1 MYLGYNLQFLPYQLQ
16 VKFWSF
22 PFLLRLA
29 ALISIALIL
38 VLIINKLRSLFNNWK
53 LHVVE
58 TEDLS
63 LKEKI
68 ETLVNALLFESTNRS
83 EKYILN
89 EIESLY
95 AIKESRRGL
104 KIISKLLIQANSKSR
119 LGEYILNNNNYKHIL
134 SGFGIIKFWE
144 LELVSNNTS
153 RIHKAEQ
160 CLNDLKIE
168 ETNSLTKLS
177 KSEEQKKT
185 MARSSKFINKVE
197 GNEPYRFLDESF
209 DTEFTPLDEILVHQ
223 FLLQK
228 SNTGRI
234 PLLSR
239 WVRNSKNPDFR
250 IFMVKEIAF
259 FKQLGCASIIA
270 SLLPNEPND
279 NVRLAIIDALT
290 KLNYAQAESQ
300 ITSCYKNGSLQLKR
314 SIVQTVILFKTR
326 FGLEFLNEFFFEEK
340 NEELKTDLIQALI
353 LMRSDINGESEKPIN
368 DNHEVNEILLGNI
381 NYQIG

>member
-53 LHVVE
+53 LQVVE

-89 EIESLY
+89 EIESLH

-153 RIHKAEQ
+153 RIHKAKQ

-168 ETNSLTKLS
+168 ETNSITKLS

-228 SNTGRI
+228 SNSGRL

-250 IFMVKEIAF
+250 IFMVKEITF

-326 FGLEFLNEFFFEEK
+326 FGLEFLNEIFFEEK

-368 DNHEVNEILLGNI
+368 DNQEVNEILLGNI

>member
-38 VLIINKLRSLFNNWK
+38 ILIINKLRSLFNNWN
-53 LHVVE
+53 LHVAQ

-68 ETLVNALLFESTNRS
+68 GALVNAILFESTNRS

-89 EIESLY
+89 EIESIH
-95 AIKESRRGL
+95 AIKESRSGL
-104 KIISKLLIQANSKSR
+104 KIISKLLIQAKSKSK
-119 LGEYILNNNNYKHIL
+119 LGEYILNNNNYRHIL

-153 RIHKAEQ
+153 RIHKAKQ
-160 CLNDLKIE
+160 FLNDLKIV
-168 ETNSLTKLS
+168 ETKSITNVS
-177 KSEEQKKT
+177 KSEEKKK
-185 MARSSKFINKVE
+185 ANVSNSNYLNKTE

-209 DTEFTPLDEILVHQ
+209 DNEFTPLDEILVHQ

-228 SNTGRI
+228 SNSGRL

-239 WVRNSKNPDFR
+239 WVRNSINPDFR
-250 IFMVKEIAF
+250 IFMLKEIAF

-279 NVRLAIIDALT
+279 NVRLAIIDSLT
-290 KLNYAQAESQ
+290 KLKYTQAETQ
-300 ITSCYKNGSLQLKR
+300 ITSCYKNGTLQLKR
-314 SIVQTVILFKTR
+314 SIVQTVVLFNTR
-326 FGLEFLNEFFFEEK
+326 FGLEFLNEIFFEEN
-340 NEELKTDLIQALI
+340 NEELKTDLIQALK
-353 LMRSDINGESEKPIN
+353 LMRSDNNVEPENRIN
-368 DNHEVNEILLGNI
+368 DNQEVNEILLGNI